1 MARKRQYKK
10 RQDYRKGG
18 RVSYQAGGPMPVRKD
33 YDSGREYSMDYN
45 EWAEVNKAEREG
57 GLDLTP
63 FLGSPGGIDLPTQPT
78 GQPTGGA
85 SEGTKI
91 VGNVGG
97 ITQQPTSVITPTQPP
112 ITQQPQF
119 TPVPAGQ
126 PVQQQGQ
133 PLKQQGQPVQQ
144 EQVAVEP
151 TTVTP
156 EEAAAKMVESYK
168 KELASLVKEG
178 NITEEE
184 AQKRIDSF
192 DPNQQMYAQTAA
204 TAPPGGSTMA
214 MPSGFGTG
222 FGSGLKPGE
231 KLDLDALEDTTTF
244 ASATPPPTQKYKVG
258 DVPPTPEEAAAG
270 VLPENVR
277 VPEAV
282 PLQEGVDQRQTR
294 MDATTPVTGTRAEGV
309 DPETVTKGTADTVAT
324 PDQIDTKTYDPTLV
338 DEDVTV
344 DTAQGEVGDDSL
356 AEAAK
361 VDRVAP
367 VEGADV
373 EIPEGALTDRVVGT
387 LSPEAKAKA
396 AQNAGT
402 SLSRITRAKKQLS
415 KAGLSDEDIQS
426 IGNDP
431 EALEDRL
438 ADFTE
443 EERGIIEGL
452 PEEALVSTQIDGLLT
467 GIEEGEI
474 PAWAA
479 PAVANVEA
487 MLARRGL
494 SASSVGRDNLFNAII
509 QSALPIAQSNAQA
522 IQQSVSQQKNIEAQA
537 EEANAQRRQQVA
549 LSNADKVFNLDMAQF
564 SSDQQI
570 ALSNSKYLQTVSLT
584 EASNDQQAAI
594 QNAVLTSQAN
604 LAEADFYQRAQI
616 QNAQA
621 FLQTDMANLSNRQQS
636 NMLKAQQTQQRMLSN
651 QSASNAA
658 KQFNSTSENQTQQF
672 MASLNAQVEQFNVSQ
687 KNTMEQFNVT
697 STNAAAARDA
707 GRAADV
713 DRFNA
718 QLSTQV
724 EQFNANQDFARNQ
737 WNAQNTAAVEQSNV
751 QWRRNVNTVNTAM
764 QNQINMQNA
773 ANAFAMSQTGQAF
786 LWQQLRDQADYDFR
800 NAENNQNRIAQLVNT
815 AIASDPDKYGA
826 SVESIQALIGA
837 IATDLSS

>member
-18 RVSYQAGGPMPVRKD
+18 RVSYQAGGPMPLRKD
-33 YDSGREYSMDYN
+33 YDSGREYSMDYK
-45 EWAEVNKAEREG
+45 EWAESQKAEREG

-63 FLGSPGGIDLPTQPT
+63 FLGSSGGKDLPTQGPVQ
-78 GQPTGGA
+78 QPTGGGA
-85 SEGTKI
+85 SEAIQTG
-91 VGNVGG
+91 GNVGG
-97 ITQQPTSVITPTQPP
+97 ITQQSTPITTPTQPP

-133 PLKQQGQPVQQ
+133 PV
-144 EQVAVEP
+144 
-151 TTVTP
+151 
-156 EEAAAKMVESYK
+156 S
-168 KELASLVKEG
+168 
-178 NITEEE
+178 
-184 AQKRIDSF
+184 
-192 DPNQQMYAQTAA
+192 QTAA
-204 TAPPGGSTMA
+204 TAPPGGSTRP

-222 FGSGLKPGE
+222 FGSALKPGE
-231 KLDLDALEDTTTF
+231 KLDLDALKDTTTF
-244 ASATPPPTQKYKVG
+244 ASATPPPPPAPPTPTQKYKVG
-258 DVPPTPEEAAAG
+258 DVPPSPEEAAAG

-309 DPETVTKGTADTVAT
+309 DPETVTKGTADTVTT

-570 ALSNSKYLQTVSLT
+570 ALSNSKFLQTVSLT

-773 ANAFAMSQTGQAF
+773 SNAFAMSQTGQAF

-800 NAENNQNRIAQLVNT
+800 NAENNRNRIAQLVNT

-837 IATDLSS
+837 IATDLSG